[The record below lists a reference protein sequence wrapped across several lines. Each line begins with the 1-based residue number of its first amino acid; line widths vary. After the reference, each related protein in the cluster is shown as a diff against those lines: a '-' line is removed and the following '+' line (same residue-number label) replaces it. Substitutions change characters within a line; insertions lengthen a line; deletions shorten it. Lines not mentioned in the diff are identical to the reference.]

1 MGKMTMVRTESTKSC
16 SRRDKNERLLPNAN
30 NKYKNKLNQKKI
42 EYLDEPNLIYKN
54 MFVVLQFSGM
64 IYHFPYTFVW
74 MYIAGTGTGTGIG
87 KLFSPATILI
97 CHCYYQVAQVFCR
110 FLRLG
115 ITY

>member
-1 MGKMTMVRTESTKSC
+1 MTMVRTESTKSC

-42 EYLDEPNLIYKN
+42 EYLDEPNLIYKKQN

-74 MYIAGTGTGTGIG
+74 MYIAGTGTGTGTGIG
-87 KLFSPATILI
+87 KLFSRHP
-97 CHCYYQVAQVFCR
+97 QP
-110 FLRLG
+110 FLFAIA
-115 ITY
+115 ITKLPKCFVGFYG